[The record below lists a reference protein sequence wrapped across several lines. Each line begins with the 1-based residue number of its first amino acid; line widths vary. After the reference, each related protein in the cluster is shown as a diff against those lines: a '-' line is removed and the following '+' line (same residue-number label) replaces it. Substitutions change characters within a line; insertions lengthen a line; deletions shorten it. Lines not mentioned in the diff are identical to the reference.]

1 MSEPA
6 GALITVEGEQIALR
20 GVDIRAR
27 VRDSASRVTVKQHY
41 VNTEKVPVEAVY
53 SFPLEESGAVCEFEV
68 EIGGRT
74 IVGQVEEKEAAFE
87 KYDEAMAEGHGA
99 FLLDQDRPNIFTA
112 SVGNLAPGQEATVKI
127 GYVAELDRS
136 GERMR
141 LMIPTTI
148 SPRYVP
154 PEMEAEG
161 DPSDLDRIAPPVII
175 GDTPYGLTLRVEIE
189 TAGKIKSVQS
199 PSHPIAV
206 ELTENG
212 ATVELSHE
220 KTSLDQDFVLTV
232 EKAQPYEP
240 SVCLAKDGDD
250 RSVCMIDFFP
260 DFSDSQAGSQ
270 EVIFVLDCSG
280 SMYGE
285 SIAQAKAALLLCLR
299 SLEEGDSFNIFVFG
313 SSYNTLFK
321 KTAEYNQKNLDKAS
335 DWVQK
340 IDADLGGTEIMRPL
354 KAALSGSSKLP
365 RCIFLLTDGEV
376 GNEKEVIDMAA
387 RKAGSSRIFTFGI
400 GRGASEY
407 LVRGLARAAGGA
419 SEFIFPGERIQPKV
433 LKQLGRARTPYFEEI
448 SVDWGDLEPD
458 FVAPYRIPALFKGD
472 ALAVY
477 GRFEKTVESEIALK
491 AKCEGKTHQW
501 AMTVSPGNLVEENA
515 VPVLF
520 ARKAIRDLE
529 EGSSKLHKQGSRQ
542 KRRKEGKVEE
552 AMLELSKRY
561 GLLSSVASMV
571 AIEKRTDPLTE
582 EAQLRRVPVALTRGW
597 GGFASA
603 GIDRAML
610 SMAAPQAAPAPAG
623 FARKSKRRRFEAP
636 LELSTEIESLEEP
649 VASAPAPMDASFKE
663 EMDDSFD
670 MCLSEAAPEYSEA
683 SARKALEDSADRLLM
698 DLTSL
703 QRFDGSWHLNQELA
717 DAVQT
722 ELSNLQKAAAELA
735 AENDIDREEAESIV
749 ATLVAM
755 HTLKERLADLEDEW
769 ALLYAKAEKWIG
781 ARSVKAPSRK
791 GSLMEWAKQLLK

>member
-161 DPSDLDRIAPPVII
+161 DPSDLDHIAPPVII

-321 KTAEYNQKNLDKAS
+321 KPAEYNQKNLDKAS
-335 DWVQK
+335 EWVEK
-340 IDADLGGTEIMRPL
+340 IDANLGGTEIMRPL

-365 RCIFLLTDGEV
+365 RSIFLLTDGEV

-387 RKAGSSRIFTFGI
+387 KKAGGSRIFTFGI

-407 LVRGLARAAGGA
+407 LVRGLARAASGA

-448 SVDWGDLEPD
+448 AVDWGDLEPD

-472 ALAVY
+472 ALTVY
-477 GRFEKTVESEIALK
+477 GRFEKVVESTIALK
-491 AKCEGKTHQW
+491 AKSEGKTREW
-501 AMTVSPGNLVEENA
+501 AMKVSPGNLVEENA

-529 EGSSKLHKQGSRQ
+529 EGSSKLHKKGSRQ

-597 GGFASA
+597 GGVFSA
-603 GIDRAML
+603 AMDRAIL
-610 SMAAPQAAPAPAG
+610 STAAPQAAPAMA
-623 FARKSKRRRFEAP
+623 FARKSKRRRLDAP
-636 LELSTEIESLEEP
+636 LELSMEAEFLEEP
-649 VASAPAPMDASFKE
+649 KASAPAPVDATFKE

-670 MCLSEAAPEYSEA
+670 MCLSEPAPEYSEPSA
-683 SARKALEDSADRLLM
+683 SKALEDSADRLLM

-703 QRFDGSWHLNQELA
+703 QRFDGSWPLNQNLA
-717 DAVQT
+717 DAAQA
-722 ELSNLQKAAAELA
+722 ELSALQKAAAELA
-735 AENDIDREEAESIV
+735 AENAIEREEAESIV

-755 HTLKERLADLEDEW
+755 HTLKDGLADLEDEW

-781 ARSVKAPSRK
+781 ARSIKAPSRK
-791 GSLMEWAKQLLK
+791 GSLMEWAKQLLG